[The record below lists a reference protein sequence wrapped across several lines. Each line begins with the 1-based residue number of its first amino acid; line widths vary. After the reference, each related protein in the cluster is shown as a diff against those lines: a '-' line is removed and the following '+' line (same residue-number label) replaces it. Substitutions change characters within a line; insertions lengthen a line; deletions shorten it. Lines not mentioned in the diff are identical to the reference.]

1 MTGRRFT
8 RILLTGLTIFWM
20 AFIFGMSGA
29 DGESSSGMSGAVCE
43 FIADTV
49 IEDFDEY
56 SMSRQQE
63 IISRMQFY
71 VRKAA
76 HMTEYAVL
84 AILLP
89 ATLALYGVSGRTLL
103 WLGPLLS
110 LLYACTDEYHQ
121 TFVPDRSGSPVD
133 VLIDSAGILA
143 GSLLYLAVCR
153 IPAARGQK
161 KASEAAGTADGEET
175 PGIRSGDG
183 KA

>member
-89 ATLALYGVSGRTLL
+89 VTLSMYGVSWKTLV

-110 LLYACTDEYHQ
+110 ILYACTDEYHQ
-121 TFVPDRSGSPVD
+121 TFVPDRSGSPRD

-143 GSLLYLAVCR
+143 GSLLLQALR
-153 IPAARGQK
+153 RFRRARSSRTNGG
-161 KASEAAGTADGEET
+161 A
-175 PGIRSGDG
+175 
-183 KA
+183 

>member
-89 ATLALYGVSGRTLL
+89 VTLSMYGVSWKTLV

-110 LLYACTDEYHQ
+110 ILYACTDEYHQ
-121 TFVPDRSGSPVD
+121 TFVPDRRGSPRD
-133 VLIDSAGILA
+133 VLIDSVGILA
-143 GSLLYLAVCR
+143 GSLLLQALR
-153 IPAARGQK
+153 RFRRARSSRTNGG
-161 KASEAAGTADGEET
+161 A
-175 PGIRSGDG
+175 
-183 KA
+183 

>member
-76 HMTEYAVL
+76 HMTEYAIL
-84 AILLP
+84 AVLLP
-89 ATLALYGVSGRTLL
+89 VTLAMYGVGERTLV
-103 WLGPLLS
+103 WAGPLLCV
-110 LLYACTDEYHQ
+110 LYACTDEFHQ
-121 TFVPDRSGSPVD
+121 TFVPARSGSPAD

-143 GSLLYLAVCR
+143 GSLVCL
-153 IPAARGQK
+153 AARRIRKRGRQEK
-161 KASEAAGTADGEET
+161 T
-175 PGIRSGDG
+175 PGSAGKISGSG
-183 KA
+183 SG

>member
-89 ATLALYGVSGRTLL
+89 VTLSMYGVSWKTLV

-110 LLYACTDEYHQ
+110 ILYACTDEYHQ
-121 TFVPDRSGSPVD
+121 TFVPDRSGSPRD
-133 VLIDSAGILA
+133 VLIDSVGILA
-143 GSLLYLAVCR
+143 GSLLLQALR
-153 IPAARGQK
+153 RFRRARSSRTNGG
-161 KASEAAGTADGEET
+161 A
-175 PGIRSGDG
+175 
-183 KA
+183 

>member
-63 IISRMQFY
+63 IIRGMQFY

-89 ATLALYGVSGRTLL
+89 VTLSMYGVSWKTLV

-110 LLYACTDEYHQ
+110 ILYACTDEYHQ
-121 TFVPDRSGSPVD
+121 TFVPDRSGSPRD
-133 VLIDSAGILA
+133 VLIDSVGILA
-143 GSLLYLAVCR
+143 GSLLLQALR
-153 IPAARGQK
+153 RFRRARSSRTNGG
-161 KASEAAGTADGEET
+161 A
-175 PGIRSGDG
+175 
-183 KA
+183 

>member
-103 WLGPLLS
+103 WLGPSHTLVTG
-110 LLYACTDEYHQ
+110 TDTLPEM
-121 TFVPDRSGSPVD
+121 
-133 VLIDSAGILA
+133 VLVKVKS
-143 GSLLYLAVCR
+143 SV
-153 IPAARGQK
+153 
-161 KASEAAGTADGEET
+161 T
-175 PGIRSGDG
+175 
-183 KA
+183 

>member
-63 IISRMQFY
+63 IISGMQFY

-89 ATLALYGVSGRTLL
+89 VTLSMYGVSWKTLV

-110 LLYACTDEYHQ
+110 ILYACTDEYHQ
-121 TFVPDRSGSPVD
+121 TFVPDRSGSPRD
-133 VLIDSAGILA
+133 VLIDSVGILA
-143 GSLLYLAVCR
+143 GSLLLQALR
-153 IPAARGQK
+153 RFRRARSSRTNGG
-161 KASEAAGTADGEET
+161 A
-175 PGIRSGDG
+175 
-183 KA
+183 